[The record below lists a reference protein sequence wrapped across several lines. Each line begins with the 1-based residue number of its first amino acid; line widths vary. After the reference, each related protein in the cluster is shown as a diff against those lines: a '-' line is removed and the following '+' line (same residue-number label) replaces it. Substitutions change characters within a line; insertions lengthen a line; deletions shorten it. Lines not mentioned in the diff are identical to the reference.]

1 MPESAILIADIRARF
16 RASGMSL
23 AEYSRRSGVGAS
35 RIIEILNGKRREVSL
50 PVLERLAAA
59 LGCEI
64 RLHGGAAADDCK
76 AGYEQTTNGSDALR
90 HRYEIIAR
98 ANRDVCYSETGRR
111 YNDALLCRN
120 A

>member
-64 RLHGGAAADDCK
+64 RLHDGAGAPDVPAVLITGETSRSLRRSTDC
-76 AGYEQTTNGSDALR
+76 GL
-90 HRYEIIAR
+90 
-98 ANRDVCYSETGRR
+98 
-111 YNDALLCRN
+111 
-120 A
+120 